1 MNTKNIMIAS
11 LSGTIQYKQNNNL
24 IVNVNGVGYSVL
36 VNGIT
41 FSSIGVVGDEI
52 SLITYLDVKED
63 SLTLFGF
70 LDMISFEL
78 FKYLISV
85 NGVGAKS
92 ALAILDLDQPEAI
105 MQSIQQE
112 RISVLNQASG
122 IGKKT
127 AERIV
132 LELRDKLG
140 NLYSTDFGESDVST
154 PSSVQSTQDVWDALE
169 SLGYKPS
176 QIQKVVSS
184 LDNTLEVSE
193 QIRLALKLLQK

>member
-1 MNTKNIMIAS
+1 MIAS
-11 LSGTIQYKQNNNL
+11 LAGTIQYKQNNNL
-24 IVNVNGVGYSVL
+24 IIDVNGVGYSVL
-36 VNGIT
+36 VNTIT
-41 FSSIGVVGDEI
+41 YNSVGVIGEEL
-52 SLITYLDVKED
+52 SLVTYLDVKED

-70 LDMISFEL
+70 LDMLSFEL

-105 MQSIQQE
+105 MQAIQQE
-112 RISVLNQASG
+112 RVNILNQASG

-127 AERIV
+127 AERII

-140 NLYSTDFGESDVST
+140 HLYTLEIGDNS
-154 PSSVQSTQDVWDALE
+154 SSVVNSAQVSQDVWDALE

-176 QIQKVVSS
+176 QIQRIISEI
-184 LDNTLEVSE
+184 DYNLEVSE
-193 QIRLALKLLQK
+193 QIRTALKLLQK

>member
-1 MNTKNIMIAS
+1 MIAS
-11 LSGTIQYKQNNNL
+11 LAGTIQYKQNNNL

-105 MQSIQQE
+105 MQAIQQE
-112 RISVLNQASG
+112 RISVLHQASG

-127 AERIV
+127 AERII
-132 LELRDKLG
+132 LELRDKLS
-140 NLYSTDFGESDVST
+140 NLYSSDFGESDATNSA
-154 PSSVQSTQDVWDALE
+154 SSQSTQDVWDALE

-176 QIQKVVSS
+176 QIQSIIS
-184 LDNTLEVSE
+184 NLDNALEVSE

>member
-1 MNTKNIMIAS
+1 MIAS

-92 ALAILDLDQPEAI
+92 ALAILDLDQPTAI
-105 MQSIQQE
+105 MQAIQQE
-112 RISVLNQASG
+112 RINVLNQASG

-127 AERIV
+127 AERII

-140 NLYSTDFGESDVST
+140 NLYGSDFGENSISNT
-154 PSSVQSTQDVWDALE
+154 TSSQSTQDVWDALE

-176 QIQKVVSS
+176 QIQKVISS
-184 LDNTLEVSE
+184 LDNTLEISE

>member
-1 MNTKNIMIAS
+1 MIAS
-11 LSGTIQYKQNNNL
+11 LVGTIQYKQNNNL

-105 MQSIQQE
+105 MQAIQQE
-112 RISVLNQASG
+112 RISVLHQASG

-127 AERIV
+127 AERII
-132 LELRDKLG
+132 LELRDKLS
-140 NLYSTDFGESDVST
+140 NLYSSDFGESDATNSA
-154 PSSVQSTQDVWDALE
+154 SSQSTQDVWDALE

-176 QIQKVVSS
+176 QIQSIIS
-184 LDNTLEVSE
+184 NLDNTLEVSE

>member
-1 MNTKNIMIAS
+1 MIAS
-11 LSGTIQYKQNNNL
+11 LSGKIQYKQNNNL
-24 IVNVNGVGYSVL
+24 IVDINGVGYSVL
-36 VNGIT
+36 VNSIT

-92 ALAILDLDQPEAI
+92 ALAILDLDQPESI
-105 MQSIQQE
+105 MQAIQQE
-112 RISVLNQASG
+112 RINVLNQASG

-140 NLYSTDFGESDVST
+140 NLYSSDFGESGGSNSA
-154 PSSVQSTQDVWDALE
+154 SSQSTQDVWDALE

-176 QIQKVVSS
+176 QIQNIISS
-184 LDNTLEVSE
+184 IDNTLEVSE

>member
-1 MNTKNIMIAS
+1 MIAS
-11 LSGTIQYKQNNNL
+11 LSGKIQYKQNNNL
-24 IVNVNGVGYSVL
+24 IIDVKGVGYSVL
-36 VNGIT
+36 VNTIT
-41 FSSIGVVGDEI
+41 YNSVGVIGEEL
-52 SLITYLDVKED
+52 SLVTYLDVKED

-70 LDMISFEL
+70 LDMLSFEL

-105 MQSIQQE
+105 MQAIQQE
-112 RISVLNQASG
+112 RVNILNQASG

-127 AERIV
+127 AERII

-140 NLYSTDFGESDVST
+140 HLYTLEIGDNSK
-154 PSSVQSTQDVWDALE
+154 SVVGNTQISQDVWDALE

-176 QIQKVVSS
+176 QIQRVISE
-184 LDNTLEVSE
+184 LDSTLEVSE
-193 QIRLALKLLQK
+193 QIRAALKLLQK

>member
-1 MNTKNIMIAS
+1 MIAS
-11 LSGTIQYKQNNNL
+11 LSGKIQYKQNNNL
-24 IVNVNGVGYSVL
+24 IIDVKGVGYSIL
-36 VNGIT
+36 VNTIT
-41 FSSIGVVGDEI
+41 YNSVGVIGEEL
-52 SLITYLDVKED
+52 SLVTYLDVKED

-70 LDMISFEL
+70 LDMLSFEL

-105 MQSIQQE
+105 MQAIQQE
-112 RISVLNQASG
+112 RVNILNQASG

-127 AERIV
+127 AERII

-140 NLYSTDFGESDVST
+140 HLYTLEIGDNSN
-154 PSSVQSTQDVWDALE
+154 SVVGNTQISQDVWDALE

-176 QIQKVVSS
+176 QIQRVISE
-184 LDNTLEVSE
+184 LDSTLEVSE
-193 QIRLALKLLQK
+193 QIRSALKLLQK

>member
-1 MNTKNIMIAS
+1 MIAS
-11 LSGTIQYKQNNNL
+11 LEGIIKYKQNNNL
-24 IVNVNGVGYSVL
+24 IVDVNGVGYSVL

-41 FSSIGVVGDEI
+41 FTSVSSVGSNI

-85 NGVGAKS
+85 NGVGSKS

-127 AERIV
+127 AERII
-132 LELRDKLG
+132 LELKDKLSP
-140 NLYSTDFGESDVST
+140 LYNHITAADNISI
-154 PSSVQSTQDVWDALE
+154 SSGSPQNTQDVWDALE

-176 QIQKVVSS
+176 QIQKVLAS
-184 LDNTLEVSE
+184 LDSTLEVSE
-193 QIRLALKLLQK
+193 QIRLALRLLQK

>member
-1 MNTKNIMIAS
+1 MIAS
-11 LSGTIQYKQNNNL
+11 LAGTIQYKQNNNL

-112 RISVLNQASG
+112 RINVLHQASG

-140 NLYSTDFGESDVST
+140 NLYSTDFGESDATNSA
-154 PSSVQSTQDVWDALE
+154 SSKSTQDVWDALE

-176 QIQKVVSS
+176 QIQKVISS
-184 LDNTLEVSE
+184 LDNTLDVSE

>member
-1 MNTKNIMIAS
+1 MIAS
-11 LSGTIQYKQNNNL
+11 LTGIIQYKQNNNL

-36 VNGIT
+36 VNTLT
-41 FSSIGVVGDEI
+41 FNSIGVIGEEL

-70 LDMISFEL
+70 LDMTSFEL

-92 ALAILDLDQPEAI
+92 ALAILDLDQPESL
-105 MQSIQQE
+105 MQAIQQE
-112 RISVLNQASG
+112 RVNILHQANG

-140 NLYSTDFGESDVST
+140 HLYTLNFSQNPNSQT
-154 PSSVQSTQDVWDALE
+154 QSTQISQDVWDALE

-176 QIQKVVSS
+176 QIQRVIAK
-184 LDNTLEVSE
+184 LDYTMEESE
-193 QIRLALKLLQK
+193 QIRAALKLLQK

>member
-1 MNTKNIMIAS
+1 MIAS
-11 LSGTIQYKQNNNL
+11 LSGKIQYKQNNNL
-24 IVNVNGVGYSVL
+24 IIDVKGVGYSVL
-36 VNGIT
+36 VNTIT
-41 FSSIGVVGDEI
+41 YNSVGVIGEEL
-52 SLITYLDVKED
+52 SLVTYLDVKED

-70 LDMISFEL
+70 LDMLSFEL

-105 MQSIQQE
+105 MQAIQQE
-112 RISVLNQASG
+112 RVNILNQASG

-127 AERIV
+127 AERII

-140 NLYSTDFGESDVST
+140 HLYTLEIGDNSK
-154 PSSVQSTQDVWDALE
+154 SVVGNTQISQDVWDALE

-176 QIQKVVSS
+176 QIQRVISE
-184 LDNTLEVSE
+184 LDSTLEVSE
-193 QIRLALKLLQK
+193 QIRSALKLLQK